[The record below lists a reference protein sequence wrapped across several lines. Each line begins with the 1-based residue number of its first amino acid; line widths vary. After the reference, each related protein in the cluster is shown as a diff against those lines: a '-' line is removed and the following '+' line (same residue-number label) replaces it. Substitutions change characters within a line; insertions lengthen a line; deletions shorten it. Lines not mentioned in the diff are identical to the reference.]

1 MAEVIIISLVQRCCT
16 SYKDDSIENRRTT
29 YTSGSSMTKSMIKE
43 DIENIRK
50 NGFDV
55 EEIPTGYIFTQ
66 HGGQSDGKQGNILI
80 HKEACEII
88 QKIGK
93 IEEIQVVNGDRIR
106 IVILRAIIGSG

>member
-1 MAEVIIISLVQRCCT
+1 
-16 SYKDDSIENRRTT
+16 
-29 YTSGSSMTKSMIKE
+29 MIKE

-55 EEIPTGYIFTQ
+55 EEIPTGYIFTRY
-66 HGGQSDGKQGNILI
+66 GGQSEAKKGNILI
-80 HKEACEII
+80 HKEACEIL

-93 IEEIQVVNGDRIR
+93 IEEIQVVDGERIR

>member
-1 MAEVIIISLVQRCCT
+1 
-16 SYKDDSIENRRTT
+16 
-29 YTSGSSMTKSMIKE
+29 MITE

-55 EEIPTGYIFTQ
+55 EEIPTGYMFTMYSR
-66 HGGQSDGKQGNILI
+66 QSEGKKGNILI
-80 HKEACEII
+80 DKEACEIL

-93 IEEIQVVNGDRIR
+93 IEEIQVVDGERIR

>member
-1 MAEVIIISLVQRCCT
+1 
-16 SYKDDSIENRRTT
+16 
-29 YTSGSSMTKSMIKE
+29 MITE

-55 EEIPTGYIFTQ
+55 EEIPTGYIFTKYS
-66 HGGQSDGKQGNILI
+66 GQSEGKRGNLLI
-80 HKEACEII
+80 HKQACEII

-93 IEEIQVVNGDRIR
+93 IEEIQLVDGERIR

>member
-1 MAEVIIISLVQRCCT
+1 
-16 SYKDDSIENRRTT
+16 
-29 YTSGSSMTKSMIKE
+29 MITE

-50 NGFDV
+50 NGFEV
-55 EEIPTGYIFTQ
+55 EELPTGYIFTKYSEQ
-66 HGGQSDGKQGNILI
+66 TEGKKGNILI

-93 IEEIQVVNGDRIR
+93 IEEMQVVDGEQIR

>member
-1 MAEVIIISLVQRCCT
+1 
-16 SYKDDSIENRRTT
+16 
-29 YTSGSSMTKSMIKE
+29 MIRE

-55 EEIPTGYIFTQ
+55 EEMPTGYIFTKYS
-66 HGGQSDGKQGNILI
+66 GQSGGKKGNILI

-93 IEEIQVVNGDRIR
+93 IEEIQVVDGECVR

>member
-1 MAEVIIISLVQRCCT
+1 
-16 SYKDDSIENRRTT
+16 
-29 YTSGSSMTKSMIKE
+29 MITE
-43 DIENIRK
+43 DIANIRK

-55 EEIPTGYIFTQ
+55 EEIPTGYILTRYS
-66 HGGQSDGKQGNILI
+66 GQGEQGNIVI

-93 IEEIQVVNGDRIR
+93 IEEIQLVDGDRIR

>member
-1 MAEVIIISLVQRCCT
+1 
-16 SYKDDSIENRRTT
+16 
-29 YTSGSSMTKSMIKE
+29 MIKE

-55 EEIPTGYIFTQ
+55 EEIPSGYIFTRY
-66 HGGQSDGKQGNILI
+66 SEKSEGKQGNILI
-80 HKEACEII
+80 HKETCEII

-93 IEEIQVVNGDRIR
+93 IEEIQVVDGERIR

>member
-1 MAEVIIISLVQRCCT
+1 
-16 SYKDDSIENRRTT
+16 
-29 YTSGSSMTKSMIKE
+29 MIKE

-55 EEIPTGYIFTQ
+55 EEIPTGYIFIKYS
-66 HGGQSDGKQGNILI
+66 GQSEGKQGNILI

-93 IEEIQVVNGDRIR
+93 IEEIQMVDGERIR

>member
-1 MAEVIIISLVQRCCT
+1 VTR
-16 SYKDDSIENRRTT
+16 
-29 YTSGSSMTKSMIKE
+29 SMITQ

-55 EEIPTGYIFTQ
+55 EEIPTGYIFTRYS
-66 HGGQSDGKQGNILI
+66 GQGEGKQGNIFI
-80 HKEACEII
+80 HKEACEIL

-93 IEEIQVVNGDRIR
+93 IEEIQVVDGEQIR

>member
-1 MAEVIIISLVQRCCT
+1 
-16 SYKDDSIENRRTT
+16 
-29 YTSGSSMTKSMIKE
+29 MITE
-43 DIENIRK
+43 DIENMRR

-55 EEIPTGYIFTQ
+55 EEIPTGYIFTKY
-66 HGGQSDGKQGNILI
+66 SRRSEGKLGNILI

-93 IEEIQVVNGDRIR
+93 IEEMQLVDGERIR

>member
-1 MAEVIIISLVQRCCT
+1 
-16 SYKDDSIENRRTT
+16 
-29 YTSGSSMTKSMIKE
+29 MITE

-55 EEIPTGYIFTQ
+55 EEIPTGYIFTKYS
-66 HGGQSDGKQGNILI
+66 GQSEGKRGNLLI
-80 HKEACEII
+80 HKHACEII

-93 IEEIQVVNGDRIR
+93 IEEIQLVDGERIR

>member
-1 MAEVIIISLVQRCCT
+1 
-16 SYKDDSIENRRTT
+16 
-29 YTSGSSMTKSMIKE
+29 MITE

-55 EEIPTGYIFTQ
+55 EEIPTGYIFTKY
-66 HGGQSDGKQGNILI
+66 SDGKQGNILI
-80 HKEACEII
+80 HKEACEIM

-93 IEEIQVVNGDRIR
+93 IEEIQVVDGERIR

>member
-1 MAEVIIISLVQRCCT
+1 
-16 SYKDDSIENRRTT
+16 
-29 YTSGSSMTKSMIKE
+29 MIWL

-80 HKEACEII
+80 HKEVCEII

-93 IEEIQVVNGDRIR
+93 IEEIQVVDGERIR
-106 IVILRAIIGSG
+106 IVVLRAIRGTG

>member
-1 MAEVIIISLVQRCCT
+1 
-16 SYKDDSIENRRTT
+16 
-29 YTSGSSMTKSMIKE
+29 MITE
-43 DIENIRK
+43 DIENMKR

-55 EEIPTGYIFTQ
+55 EEIPTGYIFTKYSR
-66 HGGQSDGKQGNILI
+66 QSEGKLGNILI

-93 IEEIQVVNGDRIR
+93 IEEMQLVDGERIR

>member
-1 MAEVIIISLVQRCCT
+1 
-16 SYKDDSIENRRTT
+16 
-29 YTSGSSMTKSMIKE
+29 MITE

-55 EEIPTGYIFTQ
+55 EEIPTGYILTRY
-66 HGGQSDGKQGNILI
+66 SEAKQGNILI
-80 HKEACEII
+80 HKGACEII

-93 IEEIQVVNGDRIR
+93 IEEIQMVDGERIR